1 MKRNITLI
9 IGALALIILIG
20 GSYILY
26 NKLSKEYSNGGSSF
40 ILNETASPTKDTNQ
54 SDSGNNSSNEDST
67 DKDSTSQDSSNN
79 SSADNN
85 ASSTTDTYNDYY
97 NFTVTDWDGN
107 EVQLSDMKGKPIILN
122 FWASWCSP
130 CKAEMPDFEEAYKEH
145 GDEVVFMMI
154 NLTDG
159 YRETVIKAKNHVKKE
174 GYTFPVYFDTKSD
187 VAYSFSVST
196 IPATYLIDENGNIVG
211 HAAGMIDAAALAEA
225 IAILKK

>member
-9 IGALALIILIG
+9 IGALALIALIS

-26 NKLSKEYSNGGSSF
+26 SKLSKEYGTGGSSF
-40 ILNETASPTKDTNQ
+40 IMDENTNQ
-54 SDSGNNSSNEDST
+54 TTPNENNTSEDSSNSNSSNENDST
-67 DKDSTSQDSSNN
+67 EDSSNAN
-79 SSADNN
+79 SENTDN
-85 ASSTTDTYNDYY
+85 ASTSDTYNDYY

-107 EVQLSDMKGKPIILN
+107 EVQLSDMKGKPVILN

-145 GDEVVFMMI
+145 GNDIVFMMI

-159 YRETVIKAKNHVKKE
+159 NRETVTKAKNHVKKE

-187 VAYSFSVST
+187 VAYSFNVSS

-211 HAAGMIDAAALAEA
+211 HAIGMIDAASLAQA
-225 IAILKK
+225 VDILKQ